1 MNAELV
7 GRLRIGLPVA
17 VVAMLSLFG
26 IVAVFFSGLLPETLT
41 GWIPVSAGIVQLLVG
56 AVLVGLGVVY
66 LRTPA
71 TQSTEST
78 NTTSSLVQTAMPP
91 ERPKRP
97 PRIVGQQF
105 DATVDEALRDVRL
118 KDVSYKTTEP
128 HQILSETANHILS
141 VRGYDSAQI
150 EQQLTTGEWTTD
162 PVAKGFLSDS
172 VGYPVWFNLL
182 RWAKPGVAYLR
193 AIDRTT
199 RAVHS
204 LMDGESAAPTSTT
217 GWFSEFRA
225 GVERYLNANN
235 KSVSDGSEP
244 QRTDRTEAE

>member
-26 IVAVFFSGLLPETLT
+26 IVAVFFTGLLPETLT

-56 AVLVGLGVVY
+56 AVLVGLGLVY
-66 LRTPA
+66 LRTPPSHSNEPA
-71 TQSTEST
+71 D
-78 NTTSSLVQTAMPP
+78 TTSSLVQTPMPP
-91 ERPKRP
+91 EQPKQP

-118 KDVSYKTTEP
+118 KDVSYHTTEP
-128 HQILSETANHILS
+128 HQILAETVHHILS

-150 EQQLTTGEWTTD
+150 EHQLTTGEWTTD

-172 VGYPVWFNLL
+172 AGYPVWFNLL

-199 RAVHS
+199 LAVHS
-204 LMDGESAAPTSTT
+204 LLDGETAVPTSKT

-225 GVERYLNANN
+225 DVERYLNANN
-235 KSVSDGSEP
+235 SSASDGSEP
-244 QRTDRTEAE
+244 QRANQPEAE

>member
-1 MNAELV
+1 MNAELG

-17 VVAMLSLFG
+17 VVAVLSLFG
-26 IVAVFFSGLLPETLT
+26 IVAVFFSGLLPDAIT
-41 GWIPVSAGIVQLLVG
+41 GVIPVSARIVQLLVG
-56 AVLVGLGVVY
+56 VVLVVFGVVY
-66 LRTPA
+66 LRTSPR
-71 TQSTEST
+71 QSTELADP
-78 NTTSSLVQTAMPP
+78 TSSLVHTAMPP

-118 KDVSYKTTEP
+118 KDVSYNSTEP
-128 HQILSETANHILS
+128 HQILSETAHHILS

-172 VGYPVWFNLL
+172 VGYPVLFNLL

-199 RAVHS
+199 LAVHS
-204 LMDGESAAPTSTT
+204 LLDGETADTTSKT

-225 GVERYLNANN
+225 DVERYLNANN
-235 KSVSDGSEP
+235 SSASDGSEP
-244 QRTDRTEAE
+244 QRTDQPEVE